1 MSFVHIAGTP
11 YGRAVDRILVTHPNE
26 FQQVLQTLVIDE
38 LSHIAND
45 RRASVRTLPEPFQ
58 FRTHVPKLC

>member
-1 MSFVHIAGTP
+1 MVVPSIVSLSPIH
-11 YGRAVDRILVTHPNE
+11 GRRRRPNE
-26 FQQVLQTLVIDE
+26 FQQVLQTLFIDE